1 MRRTESELLRPQAT
15 YKLKFGI
22 ENISPGPAKYQI
34 NSEFGTLKAPNPK
47 TITIF
52 NNQGKSTNNFTNTR
66 KLPAQNLKL
75 TRKDSWDKWVT
86 DTPTRKRA
94 LSRMNSK
101 RKLDEMR
108 KELNLGE

>member
-1 MRRTESELLRPQAT
+1 M
-15 YKLKFGI
+15 
-22 ENISPGPAKYQI
+22 
-34 NSEFGTLKAPNPK
+34 NSEFGLLKASNPK

-52 NNQGKSTNNFTNTR
+52 NNQGKSTSNFTNRR
-66 KLPAQNLKL
+66 KLPVQNLKL